1 MILVSVLAAAAV
13 AGSAQT
19 AVADMGDALDT
30 IVVTAQKREQSLHDV
45 PLSIDVVDAA
55 ALDRGEARDLRAAAT
70 RVPNVSIQ
78 RQGAIDTVFVRG
90 IGGGGRNI
98 GFTTRAGVYVDG
110 VYAGQFASVNQ
121 DALDIARIEFLRG
134 PQGHL
139 FGRNT
144 DSGAISIVTEAPGH
158 VFGGSLQAGYGNKDL
173 FELRG
178 TLNAP
183 LSDQVAIRV
192 SGSHRERDGF
202 TLNVPTGTDLDN
214 INRDSARGRMR
225 AEFGDV
231 TLDLAADYS
240 HDRTNK
246 AIGEALTDTFNTGP
260 SPLPGAFDTPYNV
273 DPLQRIRTGGGS
285 ATIGWALGQGLS
297 LTSITGYRGT
307 SWHRRNDLD
316 YVPLDLAMMDYRDR
330 FAQTSQE
337 VRLNFASDR
346 LNGVAGLYVFDETAR
361 TDRRVIAG
369 SQVGLLPFGLAPGL
383 SAQVLAQVKTR
394 SYAAFGAA
402 DWRFAD
408 TLTLNIGG
416 RFTHDRL
423 RLDDYSSFG
432 SPVFGLGRIE
442 GFADR
447 QSNDSFDPSVALSW
461 AATPDLNLYARYAH
475 GYKSGGWNVDFL
487 SAAQFADRIRFT
499 PERVNSA
506 EAGLKFARPG
516 LRLALAG
523 YYTTIGDYQ
532 IDQFVDLG
540 AGQVSLQLRNATKA
554 RSWGSEAS
562 LEARPVERLNLSL
575 GVGYAHAT
583 FDRFP
588 DGGGPGVD
596 LDGNRLPYA
605 PRLTASGEL
614 RYGIPLA
621 SDLKLDLSGD
631 WTYRSASFSGPE
643 NLARQRIDARH
654 LLGARAALVGGR
666 FEVAGW
672 VRNLLD
678 TRYVDNRIFD
688 FFGTQA
694 VERGEPRT
702 YGVTLTLRSR

>member
-1 MILVSVLAAAAV
+1 MKLVSFVAAAAV
-13 AGSAQT
+13 AGSAQI
-19 AVADMGDALDT
+19 AFAQSDDALDT
-30 IVVTAQKREQSLHDV
+30 IIVTAQKREQNLQDV
-45 PLSIDVVDAA
+45 PLSIDVVGGA
-55 ALDRGEARDLRAAAT
+55 ALERTHARDLRDASAQ
-70 RVPNVSIQ
+70 VPNVSIQ

-121 DALDIARIEFLRG
+121 DALDVARIEFLRG

-144 DSGAISIVTEAPGH
+144 DSGAISIVTEAPDQ
-158 VFGGSLQAGYGNKDL
+158 VLGGSVQAGYGNKDL

-178 TLNAP
+178 TFNAP
-183 LSDQVAIRV
+183 LSEQVAIRV

-214 INRDSARGRMR
+214 INRDSARGRLR

-240 HDRTNK
+240 HDRSNK
-246 AIGEALTDTFNTGP
+246 AIGEAITDTFGTGP

-285 ATIGWALGQGLS
+285 ATLGWNLGQGLS

-307 SWHRRNDLD
+307 SWLRRNDLD
-316 YVPLDLAMMDYRDR
+316 YMPLDLATMDYRDR
-330 FAQTSQE
+330 FSQLSQE
-337 VRLNFASDR
+337 VRLNFTSDT
-346 LNGVAGLYVFDETAR
+346 LSGVAGVYVYDEDAR
-361 TDRRVIAG
+361 TDRKVIAG
-369 SQVGLLPFGLAPGL
+369 SQVGLLPFGLTPGL
-383 SAQVLAQVKTR
+383 SAQVLAHVKTR

-402 DWRFAD
+402 DWRIAD
-408 TLTLNIGG
+408 ALTLNLGG

-432 SPVFGLGRIE
+432 SPVFGLGRVDD
-442 GFADR
+442 FNDR
-447 QSNDSFDPSVALSW
+447 QSADSFDPSVALTW
-461 AATPDLNLYARYAH
+461 TAAPGLNLYARYAR

-487 SAAQFADRIRFT
+487 SAAQFADRIRFQ
-499 PERVNSA
+499 PERVNSG
-506 EAGLKFARPG
+506 EAGLKFERPG
-516 LRLALAG
+516 LRLSLAG
-523 YYTTIGDYQ
+523 YYSTIGDYQ

-540 AGQVSLQLRNATKA
+540 AGQTSIQLRNAAKA
-554 RSWGSEAS
+554 RSWGGEAS
-562 LEARPVERLNLSL
+562 LEGRPLERLNVTL
-575 GVGYAHAT
+575 GVGYANAK

-588 DGGGPGVD
+588 DGGGPGID

-605 PRLTASGEL
+605 PRLTASGEV

-631 WTYRSASFSGPE
+631 WAYRSASFSGPE
-643 NLARQRIDARH
+643 NLERQRIDARH
-654 LLGARAALVGGR
+654 LLGARAALSGGR

-678 TRYVDNRIFD
+678 ERYIDNRIFD
-688 FFGTQA
+688 FFQTA
-694 VERGEPRT
+694 VVERGEPRT
-702 YGVTLTLRSR
+702 YGVTVTLRTR

>member
-1 MILVSVLAAAAV
+1 MKLVPILAAAAV
-13 AGSAQT
+13 AGSAQ
-19 AVADMGDALDT
+19 AVFAQATEGLDT
-30 IVVTAQKREQSLHDV
+30 IVVTAQKREQKLQDV
-45 PLSIDVVDAA
+45 PLSIDVLDAD
-55 ALDRGEARDLRAAAT
+55 ALERIRARDLRDASAH
-70 RVPNVSIQ
+70 VPNVSIQ

-110 VYAGQFASVNQ
+110 VYAGQFASANQ
-121 DALDIARIEFLRG
+121 DALDVARIEFLRG

-144 DSGAISIVTEAPGH
+144 DSGAISIITAAPDH
-158 VFGGSLQAGYGNKDL
+158 VLGGTVQASYGNRDL

-178 TLNAP
+178 TFNAP

-214 INRDSARGRMR
+214 INRDSARGQLR

-240 HDRTNK
+240 HDRSNK
-246 AIGEALTDTFNTGP
+246 AIGEAISDTFGTAP

-285 ATIGWALGQGLS
+285 ATLGWNLGQGLS

-307 SWHRRNDLD
+307 SWLRRNDLD
-316 YVPLDLAMMDYRDR
+316 YIPLDLATMDYRDR
-330 FAQTSQE
+330 FSQLSQE
-337 VRLNFASDR
+337 LRLNFASDR
-346 LNGVAGLYVFDETAR
+346 LSGVAGVHVYDEDAR
-361 TDRRVIAG
+361 TDRKVIAG
-369 SQVGLLPFGLAPGL
+369 SQVGLLPFGLTPGL
-383 SAQVLAQVKTR
+383 SAQVQAKVKTR

-402 DWRFAD
+402 DWRIAD
-408 TLTLNIGG
+408 ALTLNLGG

-423 RLDDYSSFG
+423 RLSDYSSFG
-432 SPVFGLGRIE
+432 SPVFGLGRVDD
-442 GFADR
+442 FNDR
-447 QSNDSFDPSVALSW
+447 QSADSFDPSVGLTYT
-461 AATPDLNLYARYAH
+461 ATPGLNLYARYAR

-499 PERVNSA
+499 PERVNSG
-506 EAGLKFARPG
+506 EAGLKFERPG
-516 LRLALAG
+516 LRLSLAG
-523 YYTTIGDYQ
+523 YYMTIGNYQ

-540 AGQVSLQLRNATKA
+540 AGQTSIQLRNAAKA
-554 RSWGSEAS
+554 RSWGGEAS

-575 GVGYAHAT
+575 GLGYANAK
-583 FDRFP
+583 FERFP
-588 DGGGPGVD
+588 GGGGPGID

-605 PRLTASGEL
+605 PRLTASGEV
-614 RYGIPLA
+614 RYGIPLV

-643 NLARQRIDARH
+643 NLDRQRIDARH
-654 LLGARAALVGGR
+654 LLGARAALSSGR

-678 TRYVDNRIFD
+678 ERYIDNRIFD
-688 FFGTQA
+688 FFQTA
-694 VERGEPRT
+694 VVERGEPRT
-702 YGVTLTLRSR
+702 YGMTVTLRTR